1 MEKHGTKRV
10 QIAAVDDKRQI
21 TAVFACS
28 LSGNFLPI
36 QLIYEGTTHRCLP
49 KNVKF
54 PDGWHLTHN
63 QNHWSNEET
72 MLDYVEHIILPYV
85 KKTWQELGLCSTYP
99 ALVLFDSFKGQCIE
113 GIFQK
118 LDENN
123 ILYIIVPPN
132 TTDKLQPLDLSVN
145 KPAKDFV
152 KERFQSWYAGIIC
165 KQLQDKIE
173 EPVDL
178 RLSIMKPL
186 AAQWIIEMYS
196 YFQSHPD
203 IIRNGFRAA
212 GICDSLV

>member
-1 MEKHGTKRV
+1 
-10 QIAAVDDKRQI
+10 
-21 TAVFACS
+21 
-28 LSGNFLPI
+28 
-36 QLIYEGTTHRCLP
+36 
-49 KNVKF
+49 
-54 PDGWHLTHN
+54 
-63 QNHWSNEET
+63 

-85 KKTWQELGLCSTYP
+85 KKTRQELCLSSTYP
-99 ALVLFDSFKGQCIE
+99 ALVLFDSFKGQCI
-113 GIFQK
+113 FQK
-118 LDENN
+118 LDENS

-132 TTDKLQPLDLSVN
+132 KTDKLQLLDPSVN

-165 KQLQDKIE
+165 KQLQDKIK

-203 IIRNGFRAA
+203 IIGNGFHAA